1 LAPGLN
7 FKAKITIMRFVYILL
22 LIAVLPFSCSKKEL
36 LESRSSN
43 AAFVPTTADDFQ
55 GLLDDELLFGQN
67 CFLTY
72 LSTDEIF
79 IPDGTVDALRTSSRN
94 AYLWRKIVFDTVEA
108 VPDWDQPYAQ
118 VLSANEVM
126 AGVTKLLAKEK
137 SARLNALLGD
147 AYFKRAFSFFNLAQV
162 FAPPYDLNT
171 ATTEL
176 GIPLRLSTDN
186 KEKLYRSKVQET
198 YDQIISDLRTA
209 IQLLPAT
216 VDSLHPNRASQPAA
230 WALLSRVYL
239 GMGDYQQAATAATKC
254 LNLYDKL
261 IDYNQLNGNSA
272 TPFSFRNKE
281 TLYQS
286 KIMQGNT
293 FATLFLAKGAVVEP
307 ELIRSYQPGDLR
319 TAIFFS
325 MKPAGATLKG
335 SMFGEIYPF
344 SGIGTAE
351 VFLTLA
357 ECNVR
362 LGHTAVALQYINQL
376 LKNRWVNN
384 QFTPYADTSAD
395 KVLQFILQERKKEL
409 VLKGMRW
416 TDLRRLNRNGAN
428 IELKRTY
435 QAGVLVLP
443 ANDTRYVFPIPD
455 DVLQFNN
462 YPQNN
467 R

>member
-1 LAPGLN
+1 M
-7 FKAKITIMRFVYILL
+7 IVMRIVIILL
-22 LIAVLPFSCSKKEL
+22 LIVVLPFACSKKEL
-36 LESRSSN
+36 LETRSSN

-55 GLLDDELLFGQN
+55 GLLDDEALFGQN
-67 CFLTY
+67 LFLTY
-72 LSTDEIF
+72 LSTDEIY
-79 IPDGTVDALRTSSRN
+79 IPESAVDALRFSSKN
-94 AYLWRKIVFDTVEA
+94 AYLWNKKVFDTVEP
-108 VPDWDQPYAQ
+108 VPDWDQPYTQ

-147 AYFKRAFSFFNLAQV
+147 AFFKRAFSFFNLAQV

-171 ATTEL
+171 AATEL

-186 KEKLYRSKVQET
+186 KEKLYRSTVQVT

-209 IQLLPAT
+209 IQLLPAA
-216 VDSLHPNRASQPAA
+216 VDSLHPNRASQAAA

-239 GMGDYQQAATAATKC
+239 SMGDYQQSATAATKC
-254 LNLYDKL
+254 LNLYDSL
-261 IDYNQLNGNSA
+261 IDFNQLNSSST

-293 FATLFLAKGAVVEP
+293 FATLFLARSAVIEP
-307 ELIRSYQPGDLR
+307 QLVNSYQSGDLR

-325 MKPAGATLKG
+325 MRPAGASLKG
-335 SMFGEIYPF
+335 SLFGEIYPF

-351 VFLTLA
+351 VFLNLA
-357 ECNVR
+357 ECDVR
-362 LGHTAVALQYINQL
+362 LGHTEVALQYINQL

-384 QFTPYADTSAD
+384 QFAPYADTSANN
-395 KVLQFILQERKKEL
+395 VLQFILQERKKEL
-409 VLKGMRW
+409 VLKGTRW
-416 TDLRRLNRNGAN
+416 TDLRRLNKTGAN

-435 QAGVLVLP
+435 QAGVLILP
-443 ANDTRYVFPIPD
+443 ANDPRYVFPIPD

-462 YPQNN
+462 YPQNS

>member
-1 LAPGLN
+1 
-7 FKAKITIMRFVYILL
+7 MRFISILL
-22 LIAVLPFSCSKKEL
+22 LIAVLPFSCSKREL
-36 LESRSSN
+36 LETRSSN
-43 AAFVPTTADDFQ
+43 AAFVPVTADDFQ
-55 GLLDDELLFGQN
+55 GLLDDEALFGQN
-67 CFLTY
+67 SFLTY

-79 IPDGTVDALRTSSRN
+79 IPDATVDALRASSKN
-94 AYLWRKIVFDTVEA
+94 AYLWGKRIFDTVEA

-118 VLSANEVM
+118 VLCANEVM
-126 AGVTKLLAKEK
+126 VGVTKLLAKEK

-171 ATTEL
+171 AATEL

-186 KEKLYRSKVQET
+186 KEKLYRSTVQET
-198 YDQIISDLRTA
+198 YDQIISDVSVA
-209 IQLLPAT
+209 IELLPAV

-239 GMGDYQQAATAATKC
+239 TMGDYQQAATAATKC

-261 IDYNQLNGNSA
+261 IDFNQLNSGSTA
-272 TPFSFRNKE
+272 PFNFRNKE

-286 KIMQGNT
+286 KIMQGSNYV
-293 FATLFLAKGAVVEP
+293 TLFLARGAIIEP
-307 ELIRSYQPGDLR
+307 ELIRSYQSGDLR
-319 TAIFFS
+319 TSIFFS
-325 MKPAGATLKG
+325 MRPAGASLKG
-335 SMFGEIYPF
+335 SLFGEIFPF

-362 LGHTAVALQYINQL
+362 LGHTEVALQYVNTL

-384 QFTPYADTSAD
+384 QFTAYVDTSAD
-395 KVLQFILQERKKEL
+395 RVLQFILQERKKEL

-416 TDLRRLNRNGAN
+416 TDLRRLNKDGAN
-428 IELKRTY
+428 IALTRMY

-443 ANDTRYVFPIPD
+443 ANDPRYVFPIPE
-455 DVLQFNN
+455 DVLQFNK

>member
-1 LAPGLN
+1 
-7 FKAKITIMRFVYILL
+7 MRFVSILL
-22 LIAVLPFSCSKKEL
+22 LIAVFPFSCSKKEL
-36 LESRSSN
+36 LETRSSN

-55 GLLDDELLFGQN
+55 GLLDDEALFGQN
-67 CFLTY
+67 SFFTY
-72 LSTDEIF
+72 LSTDEII
-79 IPDGTVDALRTSSRN
+79 IPDATVDALRTSYKN
-94 AYLWRKIVFDTVEA
+94 AYLWNKKIFDTVEA
-108 VPDWDQPYAQ
+108 VPDWDQPYTQ
-118 VLSANEVM
+118 VLTANEVM

-147 AYFKRAFSFFNLAQV
+147 AYFKRAFSFYNLAQV
-162 FAPPYDLNT
+162 FAPPYDINT
-171 ATTEL
+171 AATEL

-186 KEKLYRSKVQET
+186 KEKLYRSTVQQT
-198 YDQIISDLRTA
+198 YDQIIGDLRTA

-216 VDSLHPNRASQPAA
+216 VDSLHPNRAGQPAA

-239 GMGDYQQAATAATKC
+239 SMGDYQQAATAATKC
-254 LNLYDKL
+254 LNLYDGL
-261 IDYNQLNGNSA
+261 INFNQLNSSSA
-272 TPFSFRNKE
+272 APFSFRNKE

-293 FATLFLAKGAVVEP
+293 FATLFLARGAVVEP
-307 ELIRSYQPGDLR
+307 ELIKSYQSGDLR

-325 MKPAGATLKG
+325 MRPAGASLKG
-335 SMFGEIYPF
+335 SLFGEIYPF

-351 VFLTLA
+351 VFLSLA

-362 LGHTAVALQYINQL
+362 LGHTGVALQYINQL

-384 QFTPYADTSAD
+384 QFTPYADTSAN
-395 KVLQFILQERKKEL
+395 KVLQFILQERKKEM
-409 VLKGMRW
+409 VLKGTRW
-416 TDLRRLNRNGAN
+416 TDLRRLNKAGAA

-435 QAGVLVLP
+435 RAGVLLLP
-443 ANDTRYVFPIPD
+443 ANDLRYVFPIPD